1 MSDNIQNNDQTPDN
15 EEGMVSGEILTEI
28 VENQLENNY
37 PLKVKETLMR
47 LRMTGVEREE
57 AVMYIGCALAVELV
71 DVAENGNPFDE
82 KRYTTNLELLPEM
95 PWAEE

>member
-1 MSDNIQNNDQTPDN
+1 MSNNSQNDDQSPN

-47 LRMTGVEREE
+47 LRMTGIEREE

-82 KRYTTNLELLPEM
+82 KRYAGNLDLLPDM